1 VLLSAGGNDFVD
13 TWLHRALAGKTGL
26 NARQAFDAIVATGR
40 YDEVREAY
48 AYFVGAFHTARPD
61 VPILAHTYDYPR
73 LIGTEAALGLGNLGV
88 AALLKKSMGPWIG
101 PNIEHVIDG
110 GIEAWREF
118 ARLLIDGFVE
128 RVLHPLKQDA
138 RFGGMFDYA
147 DLRGNLTADTQ
158 WHDEMH
164 PTEAGFHELA
174 VIFRTVLIGKLPPG
188 KRGAENDDAIGR
200 RGHGVVTV

>member
-1 VLLSAGGNDFVD
+1 MFDEAGTAALDGIP
-13 TWLHRALAGKTGL
+13 ASLAGRF
-26 NARQAFDAIVATGR
+26 ARIP
-40 YDEVREAY
+40 
-48 AYFVGAFHTARPD
+48 VG
-61 VPILAHTYDYPR
+61 PR

-110 GIEAWREF
+110 GIEAWRVF

-128 RVLHPLKQDA
+128 RVLHPLKEDA
-138 RFGGMFDYA
+138 RFGGMFDYV
-147 DLRGNLTADTQ
+147 DLRGNLTADAQ

-174 VIFRTVLIGKLPPG
+174 VIFRTVLLAKLPPG
-188 KRGAENDDAIGR
+188 KRGAENGDAIGR
-200 RGHGVVTV
+200 HGHGVVTA